1 MIPTTCYAEAPL
13 PRYVSTLVSNR
24 VPSERVASIYSPRG
38 LGVQLTETASR
49 AEELQSLIM
58 SSSLALGDPTRNISA
73 RIIEIRNDEDEDSP
87 PTEYAIS
94 QALHLTED
102 SANLLAQKWRAPR
115 VATDGYG
122 GLRLSWRDGQRELR
136 AVIAGN
142 KDKERYL
149 YWEDIGGYGSIPNFT
164 ATTLFT
170 YLDRFTSKR
179 ALSGA

>member
-1 MIPTTCYAEAPL
+1 MIPTACIAETLP
-13 PRYVSTLVSNR
+13 PRYVSTLVTNR
-24 VPSERVASIYSPRG
+24 VPSEIVASIYNPRG
-38 LGVQLTETASR
+38 LSLQPTEVANR
-49 AEELQSLIM
+49 AEELQALIM
-58 SSSLALGDPTRNISA
+58 SSSVAIGDPTRNISA
-73 RIIEIRNDEDEDSP
+73 RLIEIRNDEDEDSP
-87 PTEYAIS
+87 PTEYAVA

-102 SANLLAQKWRAPR
+102 SAKLLAQKWRSPR

-122 GLRLSWRDGQRELR
+122 GLRLSWRDGKRELR

-170 YLDRFTSKR
+170 YLDRFTSSR